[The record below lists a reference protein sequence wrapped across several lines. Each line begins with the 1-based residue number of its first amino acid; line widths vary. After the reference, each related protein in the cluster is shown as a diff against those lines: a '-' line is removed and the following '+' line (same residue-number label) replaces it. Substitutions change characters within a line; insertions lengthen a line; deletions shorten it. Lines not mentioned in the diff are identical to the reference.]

1 MIPFGTILVGL
12 GSGLSRALVG
22 YVKNLPDSTKDNSID
37 WVKAAPA
44 LIVGAGIG
52 IYGAVAGIDLMTA
65 EAFLASTGVTYLV
78 GEIYNTIYK
87 AIVAKKLV
95 VNAK

>member
-1 MIPFGTILVGL
+1 MIPVGTILVGL

-22 YVKNLPDSTKDNSID
+22 YVKNLPDSSKGNSID

-44 LIVGAGIG
+44 LIVGMGIG
-52 IYGAVAGIDLMTA
+52 VYGAVTGADFMTA

-78 GEIYNTIYK
+78 GEVYNAIYK

-95 VNAK
+95 ASPK